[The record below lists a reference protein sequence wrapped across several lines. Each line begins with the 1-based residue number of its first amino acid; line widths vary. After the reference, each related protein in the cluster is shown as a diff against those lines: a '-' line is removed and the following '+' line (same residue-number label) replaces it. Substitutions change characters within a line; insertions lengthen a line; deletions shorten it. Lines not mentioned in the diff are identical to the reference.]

1 MLKIGRQGRI
11 AIVRFDRSDGR
22 NALSL
27 AALTALRDAFEDLA
41 RDDNQPSAV
50 ILTGTAQVFSLGFDL
65 KDPAVER
72 IEEAGI
78 PERLRG
84 PRLGAEACN
93 ALAALECY
101 TIAAVEGWCL
111 GGGLALALG
120 ADLIVAGAG
129 ARFGLPEI
137 DRGMNL
143 SWSAL
148 PRLMA
153 RIGPAA
159 GKRLAILGEI
169 LETDAALAM
178 RVVDEITP
186 AGEAFRRALVLAELA
201 AAKPPLALRMIK
213 RGAKAY
219 GEAQIA
225 SASALDAEQFALA
238 TLTEDFAESLAAF
251 KAKRPPRYE
260 GR

>member
-1 MLKIGRQGRI
+1 MLRIERQGRI
-11 AIVRFDRSDGR
+11 AIVRFDRGDGR

-27 AALTALRDAFEDLA
+27 AALSGLRDAFENIA
-41 RDDNQPSAV
+41 REDDPPNAV

-72 IEEAGI
+72 MAEASI

-84 PRLGAEACN
+84 PRLGAQACN
-93 ALAALECY
+93 ALAGLECY

-148 PRLMA
+148 PRLMS
-153 RIGPAA
+153 RVGPAA
-159 GKRLAILGEI
+159 GKRLAILGET
-169 LETDAALAM
+169 LEADAALAM
-178 RVVDEITP
+178 RVADEVVP
-186 AGEAFRRALVLAELA
+186 AGQALSRAQALAELA

-219 GEAQIA
+219 GETQIA

-238 TLTEDFAESLAAF
+238 TLTEDFAESLSAF
-251 KAKRPPRYE
+251 KAKRPPGYK

>member
-1 MLKIGRQGRI
+1 MLNVERQGRI
-11 AIVRFDRSDGR
+11 AIVRFDREDGR

-27 AALTALRDAFEDLA
+27 EALAGLRDSFENLA
-41 RDDNQPSAV
+41 REDDPPSTV
-50 ILTGTAQVFSLGFDL
+50 VLTGTAQVFSLGFDL
-65 KDPAVER
+65 KDPAVEQM
-72 IEEAGI
+72 EKSGI

-101 TIAAVEGWCL
+101 TIVAVEGWCL

-120 ADLIVAGAG
+120 ADLIVAGAS

-143 SWSAL
+143 SWGAL
-148 PRLMA
+148 PRLMS
-153 RIGPAA
+153 RVGPAV
-159 GKRLAILGEI
+159 GKRLAVLGEM
-169 LETDAALAM
+169 LDADAALAM
-178 RVVDEITP
+178 RVIDEIAP
-186 AGEAFRRALVLAELA
+186 AGEAFRRALTLAEQA

-225 SASALDAEQFALA
+225 SASALEAEQFALA
-238 TLTEDFAESLAAF
+238 TLTEDFAESLSAF
-251 KAKRPPRYE
+251 RAKRPPRYE